1 MKQHIFNRC
10 IFQIYLKYIKLV
22 IQEIL
27 FILVLYNFN
36 FYFKIIWPPPP
47 TKLSTQ
53 QYDPPSKVKFLDIP
67 AKTFTKFLTPPQ
79 VGVGGWGGMHVMP
92 VLRAVLEIMWEKPK
106 KHFMNMNMLNMNWVI
121 KTVLWKVNQCVEV
134 QYLLNITSLGPELF
148 SDDKTVGR
156 AGNRNSC
163 TNLIIDNTN
172 LVDHYKN
179 VNILF
184 LRRRWK

>member
-47 TKLSTQ
+47 PTKLSTQ

-79 VGVGGWGGMHVMP
+79 VGVGGWGGCMSC
-92 VLRAVLEIMWEKPK
+92 LCCGLC
-106 KHFMNMNMLNMNWVI
+106 
-121 KTVLWKVNQCVEV
+121 WKLCGKNQ
-134 QYLLNITSLGPELF
+134 
-148 SDDKTVGR
+148 K
-156 AGNRNSC
+156 
-163 TNLIIDNTN
+163 
-172 LVDHYKN
+172 
-179 VNILF
+179 NILWTWICWTWIEWSKQYCEKSISV
-184 LRRRWK
+184 LKCSTYLILPV